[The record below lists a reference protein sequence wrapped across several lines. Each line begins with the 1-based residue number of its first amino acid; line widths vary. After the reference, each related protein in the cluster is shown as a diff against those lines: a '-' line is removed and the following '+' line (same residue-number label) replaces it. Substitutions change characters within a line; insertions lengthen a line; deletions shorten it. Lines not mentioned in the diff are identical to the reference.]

1 MRSANASPSVALGEH
16 CSENEV
22 SATPSSPRAKT
33 RALGERSPSAPLALG
48 DIPTPSRE
56 KFTVTAILPSAHH
69 NDVWR
74 RFDAL
79 SFLFFYF
86 FSANTLPRVQAQ
98 RSAKAEVCRELWSLL
113 SAKLRT
119 WVFCGSATPRFAE
132 RNCHSSRR
140 RSPLPRATLGESGN

>member
-69 NDVWR
+69 NDVRR

-98 RSAKAEVCRELWSLL
+98 RSAKAEV
-113 SAKLRT
+113 
-119 WVFCGSATPRFAE
+119 
-132 RNCHSSRR
+132 
-140 RSPLPRATLGESGN
+140 LPRAMVLALGKTANLGILWFGYSQVCRA